1 MPQPLVPDPN
11 NIRLAMLGMVD
22 GNGHPFSWSAI
33 INGRYDRKVIADCG
47 YPVIGEY
54 LNAQPAED
62 LGIEGAQVTHV
73 WCDNAEHSKQVAAAA
88 YIPNI
93 VERPEDVIGHVDAVI
108 IATDIGY
115 EHVERARPFIDAG
128 LPVFIDKPMIDNREG
143 LKQFTDWH
151 KEGKQ
156 FTSSSC
162 MRYAREFA
170 DLKKRMSEIGEPRA
184 ITVLMAKSWER
195 YGIHALES
203 VYGMLPAG
211 GYEWVTNSGGEN
223 ANVVHLRHTLGVDVV
238 LVTTADLYGA
248 FGVVQMAGT
257 KGLLQARFTDT
268 FYAFKSQLVEFVSY
282 LRTGVEPQPFDQLRE
297 QMAVIIAGTESRNQG
312 GERVHLKEILS

>member
-11 NIRLAMLGMVD
+11 HIRLAMLGMVD

-33 INGRYDRKVIADCG
+33 INGRYDRQVIADCG

-54 LNAQPAED
+54 LNAQPPEE
-62 LGIEGAQVTHV
+62 LGIDGASVTHV
-73 WCDNAEHSKQVAAAA
+73 WCDNPEQSGQVAAAA

-93 VERPEDVIGHVDAVI
+93 VDRPEDVIGHVDAVI
-108 IATDIGY
+108 IATDIGH
-115 EHVERARPFIDAG
+115 EHVQRARPFIDAG
-128 LPVFIDKPMIDNREG
+128 LPVFIDKPLTDNRQG

-151 KEGKQ
+151 GAGKH
-156 FTSSSC
+156 FMSSSC
-162 MRYAREFA
+162 MRYAGEFSG
-170 DLKKRMSEIGEPRA
+170 LRKRMPEVGEPRV

-203 VYGMLPAG
+203 VYSMLPAG
-211 GYEWVTNSGGEN
+211 GYEWVTNTGDEQ
-223 ANVVHLRHTLGVDVV
+223 ANVVHLRHALGVDVV

-248 FGVVQMAGT
+248 FGVVQVAGT

-268 FYAFKSQLVEFVSY
+268 FSAFKSQLAEFVTY
-282 LRTGVEPQPFDQLRE
+282 LRTGVAPQPFDQLRE
-297 QMAVIIAGTESRNQG
+297 QMAIIIAGTESRSRG
-312 GERVHLKEILS
+312 GARVHLKEVLS